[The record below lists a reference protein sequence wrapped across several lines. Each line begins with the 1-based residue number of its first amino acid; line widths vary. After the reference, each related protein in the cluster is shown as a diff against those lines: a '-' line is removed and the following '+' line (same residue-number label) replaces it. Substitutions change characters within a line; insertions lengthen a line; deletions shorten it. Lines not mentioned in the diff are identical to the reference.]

1 MRISERG
8 QITIPKRLRL
18 RYGIDQHTDVELVA
32 TSEGVLIKKSSGTDH
47 PVDRVLGILNSP
59 TSTDAYLDEVRG
71 R

>member
-1 MRISERG
+1 MKISERG

-18 RYGIDQHTDVELVA
+18 RHGIDQHTEEELVG
-32 TSEGVLIKKSSGTDH
+32 TNEGVLIKKRGGTDH
-47 PVDRVLGILNSP
+47 PVDRVLGILNAP